1 MNNISL
7 EPSFLHH
14 AYLLVGD
21 RSSSKS
27 FLVDFLGNQLN
38 ISISGNSDVRVIS
51 VDSLSV
57 DFVRSIKVSE
67 EFKAFGDKKK
77 IFIIETDF
85 ITEEAQNALLKIF
98 EEPTKGT
105 HFFVNISQDIILPT
119 LRSRMHIINIKDL
132 NEKNTKALPVSVL
145 DRMKKVKSIVD
156 DISDEN
162 QTKQSAV
169 DFLNNIEM
177 ELYKSGVEKNHK
189 ALVLCEQARKSLYDR
204 GAPIKIILESLI
216 LSL

>member
-1 MNNISL
+1 MDNIL
-7 EPSFLHH
+7 ESSFLHH

-21 RSSSKS
+21 RASSKS
-27 FLVDFLGNQLN
+27 FLTDFLSDRLN
-38 ISISGNSDVRVIS
+38 ISILGNSDVRIIS
-51 VDSLSV
+51 VDSLSI
-57 DFVRSIKVSE
+57 DFVRDIKVSE

-98 EEPTKGT
+98 EEPTKDT
-105 HFFVNISQDIILPT
+105 HFFVSISQDIILPT
-119 LRSRMHIINIKDL
+119 LRSRMQIINIKDL
-132 NEKNTKALPVSVL
+132 SQKSTKTLPTSIL

-162 QTKQSAV
+162 QTKQSAI
-169 DFLNNIEM
+169 DFINNIEVD
-177 ELYKSGVEKNHK
+177 LYKSGVEKNYK

-204 GAPIKIILESLI
+204 GAPIKIILESLV
-216 LSL
+216 LSI

>member
-1 MNNISL
+1 MDNIL
-7 EPSFLHH
+7 ESSFLHH

-21 RSSSKS
+21 RASSKS
-27 FLVDFLGNQLN
+27 FLTDFLSDQLN
-38 ISISGNSDVRVIS
+38 ISILGNSDVRIIS
-51 VDSLSV
+51 VGSLSI
-57 DFVRSIKVSE
+57 DFVRDIKVSE

-98 EEPTKGT
+98 EEPTKDT
-105 HFFVNISQDIILPT
+105 HFFVSISQDIILPT
-119 LRSRMHIINIKDL
+119 LRSRMQIINIKDL
-132 NEKNTKALPVSVL
+132 SQKSTKTLPTSIL

-162 QTKQSAV
+162 QTKQSAI
-169 DFLNNIEM
+169 DFINNIEVD
-177 ELYKSGVEKNHK
+177 LYKSGVEKNYK

-204 GAPIKIILESLI
+204 GAPIKIILESLV
-216 LSL
+216 LSI

>member
-1 MNNISL
+1 MDNIL
-7 EPSFLHH
+7 ESSFLHH

-21 RSSSKS
+21 RASSKS
-27 FLVDFLGNQLN
+27 FLTDFLSDRLN
-38 ISISGNSDVRVIS
+38 ISILGNSDVRIIS
-51 VDSLSV
+51 VDSLSI
-57 DFVRSIKVSE
+57 DFVRDIKVSE

-98 EEPTKGT
+98 EEPTKDT
-105 HFFVNISQDIILPT
+105 HFFVSISQDIILPT
-119 LRSRMHIINIKDL
+119 LRSRMQIINIKDL
-132 NEKNTKALPVSVL
+132 SQKGTKTLPASIL

-162 QTKQSAV
+162 QTKQSAI
-169 DFLNNIEM
+169 DFINNIEVD
-177 ELYKSGVEKNHK
+177 LYKSGVEKNYK

-204 GAPIKIILESLI
+204 GAPIKIILESLV
-216 LSL
+216 LSI